1 MVETEEE
8 TRPEPPEA
16 EAVEEQLEAQRL
28 RVTEAP
34 GIVQDHHL
42 AVVITITGGGLQRG
56 FVCPPCPVPGKTRTP
71 PGQARNPKK
80 NEKMTSSTPT

>member
-8 TRPEPPEA
+8 TRLEPPEA

-28 RVTEAP
+28 QVTEAP

-42 AVVITITGGGLQRG
+42 AVVITITGGGLQLG
-56 FVCPPCPVPGKTRTP
+56 FVCPPLSCPWKDKNAARPGK
-71 PGQARNPKK
+71 KSE
-80 NEKMTSSTPT
+80 EK